1 MVLMDANGKFVRDR
15 IPEINESTGGQP
27 TTRVLE
33 SAERLPALLL
43 KLQEESDEL
52 RAASSPA
59 EQGEELADVLEVL
72 RALASEFGLPWDQI
86 EAGAAEK
93 RSERGGFDA
102 GVWLKL

>member
-43 KLQEESDEL
+43 KLREESDEL
-52 RAASSPA
+52 RAAA
-59 EQGEELADVLEVL
+59 
-72 RALASEFGLPWDQI
+72 
-86 EAGAAEK
+86 
-93 RSERGGFDA
+93 
-102 GVWLKL
+102 